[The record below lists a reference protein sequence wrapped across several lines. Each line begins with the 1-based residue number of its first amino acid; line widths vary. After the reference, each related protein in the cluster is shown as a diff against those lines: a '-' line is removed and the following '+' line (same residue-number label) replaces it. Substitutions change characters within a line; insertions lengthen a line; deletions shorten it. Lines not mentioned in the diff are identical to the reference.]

1 MTCDLTALFHRRTAM
16 FDEMVVSGK
25 SSEMARTHKPWSVGV
40 SVILQGLALGAL
52 LLIPLI
58 YTQTLPNAM
67 LSTFLVAP
75 PPPAPPPPPA
85 QAVVKQV
92 KTKTFAV
99 SPTVAPTVIPKR
111 IEIAKD
117 EPPAVAAPDVAG
129 VPGGTGSV
137 MGGIGTGA
145 APPPPPPPA
154 TPSRIKVGG
163 AVEAASL
170 VKQVKPEYPPVA
182 KTAHVSGTVVLHAII
197 AKDGSIE
204 KLEYVSGPP
213 LLMASAMSA
222 VKEWKYRPTMLN
234 GQPVEVDTTVQVVF
248 SMG

>member
-1 MTCDLTALFHRRTAM
+1 M
-16 FDEMVVSGK
+16 FDEMIVSGNT
-25 SSEMARTHKPWSVGV
+25 SEMARTHKPWSVGV
-40 SVILQGLALGAL
+40 SVILQATALGAL

-85 QAVVKQV
+85 QTVVKQV
-92 KTKTFAV
+92 KTKTFAAA
-99 SPTVAPTVIPKR
+99 PAVAPTVIPKK
-111 IEIAKD
+111 IEVAKD
-117 EPPAVAAPDVAG
+117 EPPPAIASPDVGG
-129 VPGGTGSV
+129 VPGGTGDV

-154 TPSRIKVGG
+154 TPNRIRVGG
-163 AVEAASL
+163 AVQAASL
-170 VKQVKPEYPPVA
+170 VNKVTPEYPPIA
-182 KTAHVSGTVVLHAII
+182 KTAHVSGTVTLHAII

-204 KLEYVSGPP
+204 KLEFVSGPP

-234 GQPVEVDTTVQVVF
+234 GKPVEVDTTVQVVF
-248 SMG
+248 SLG